1 MLDAVVLS
9 LDEMQFLLEK
19 LQISQVPI
27 VLDAVPRHDT
37 DVARMHA
44 YSAAAQSLSARGLL
58 NGEIVHAD
66 LEDRLRALDRP
77 HWALAVR
84 WYLHGDVHRLCIAK
98 GDAMEVTALRGPDSY
113 VINEASHDLPGTV
126 IAALGPSA
134 PLELDGMNVLA
145 DELKPIL
152 NDAGDSTSTA
162 QRLTR
167 VGRPP
172 RDAIALAAALVEVHS
187 HASIVGVVYGDGTR
201 EIADGTIAVFNT
213 RNGRFIA
220 TTTRSDD
227 DVQWTSL
234 ATGTNAR
241 LRTAI
246 RDLIQKLP
254 LRAEF
259 NPGFNPA
266 QGII

>member
-19 LQISQVPI
+19 LQISQVPV

-37 DVARMHA
+37 DVARMSA
-44 YSAAAQSLSARGLL
+44 YEAAAESLAARGLL
-58 NGEIVHAD
+58 DGEIVHRD

-84 WYLHGDVHRLCIAK
+84 WYINGEVSRLCIAK
-98 GDAMEVTALRGPDSY
+98 GDDMEVTALRGPNSY
-113 VINEASHDLPGTV
+113 VIDEASHDLPSTV

-134 PLELDGMNVLA
+134 PLELDGMNVPA

-152 NDAGDSTSTA
+152 NDAGDGAVTA
-162 QRLTR
+162 QRLSR

-172 RDAIALAAALVEVHS
+172 RDAQTLAAALVEVHS

-201 EIADGTIAVFNT
+201 DIADGIIAVFNT

-227 DVQWTSL
+227 GAQWTSL

-246 RDLIQKLP
+246 RDLIHKLP
-254 LRAEF
+254 LREEF
-259 NPGFNPA
+259 NPSSR
-266 QGII
+266 IV